1 MTQITRYIL
10 RQIIFSGA
18 IVLGSLVAAIWLTQS
33 LRFIELIVTRG
44 LGIDDYLH
52 LTILLI
58 PRFLAILLPI
68 ALFVAVLFTYSRLNT
83 DSELVVLRAIG
94 FAPQRLARPPLIVA
108 LVVVAIGYSISLYF
122 LPVSYRAFKE
132 MEFDARNDY
141 SAILLREGVFN
152 TVADG
157 ITVYVRAR
165 ESDGELQGI
174 MVHDNRDPK
183 RAVTVLAERGRLT
196 ASDEGP
202 RIVMLEGNRQELDR
216 GTGQVKL
223 LFFERY
229 TADIGKVRQKT
240 GDRWREPRE
249 RFLHDLFA
257 ADGSDADKAMW
268 PALRAEGHNRLAS
281 PLYGLTFVLVALA
294 ALLSGE
300 FNRRGH
306 GRRVFAAIVVVIL
319 LQSLAIAFGNLA
331 VRMPATTALIYV
343 GPIVPALIAGWWLLN
358 DGPRRR
364 SPSAHATVE

>member
-10 RQIIFSGA
+10 RQIVFSGA

-44 LGIDDYLH
+44 LEIDAYLH

-68 ALFVAVLFTYSRLNT
+68 ALFVAVLFTYTRLT
-83 DSELVVLRAIG
+83 ADSELVVLRAIG
-94 FAPQRLARPPLIVA
+94 FGPRRLARPPLVVA
-108 LVVVAIGYSISLYF
+108 LVAVAIGYAISLYF

-141 SAILLREGVFN
+141 SAVLLREGVFN
-152 TVADG
+152 TVTDG
-157 ITVYVRAR
+157 ITIYVRSR

-174 MVHDNRDPK
+174 LVHDNRDPK
-183 RAVTVLAERGRLT
+183 KSVTVLAERGRLT

-216 GTGQVKL
+216 STGQVKL

-240 GDRWREPRE
+240 EVRWREPRE

-257 ADGSDADKAMW
+257 SDGSDIDKAMW

-281 PLYGLTFVLVALA
+281 PLYGFTFVLVALA

-306 GRRVFAAIVVVIL
+306 ARRVFAAVVIVIL
-319 LQSLAIAFGNLA
+319 LQSLAIAVANLA
-331 VRMPATTALIYV
+331 VRIPATTALIYA
-343 GPIVPALIAGWWLLN
+343 GPIVPALLAGWWLRN
-358 DGPRRR
+358 DGLRRR
-364 SPSAHATVE
+364 SAPAHAPAD